1 MAWRATVMEGVND
14 VRSEHVHADQRA
26 NRYRSTG
33 QGTALSIPRDG
44 YAI

>member
-14 VRSEHVHADQRA
+14 VRSEHVHADRRA
-26 NRYRSTG
+26 NRYRSNGPGTG
-33 QGTALSIPRDG
+33 VSIPRDG